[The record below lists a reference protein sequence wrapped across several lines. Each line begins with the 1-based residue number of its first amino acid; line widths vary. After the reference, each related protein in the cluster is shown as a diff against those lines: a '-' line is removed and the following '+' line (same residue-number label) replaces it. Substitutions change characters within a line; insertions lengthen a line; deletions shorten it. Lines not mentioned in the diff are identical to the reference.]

1 MLAHHFFVLLKTA
14 HIYSRGHPAMAA
26 PVADLLGAARKIYE
40 MREEAALAVR
50 SGYVYCAD
58 NLLKPDAAG
67 YESLIFIVRTMGAL
81 SIGTITFSSKAAA
94 NELDEFVHLI
104 IDTERLNARDP
115 FLALEHFME
124 KQGVAAIDIEPPPEE
139 VPADEREKDQRERAK
154 VTYAKTIEVVSE
166 VMEDAR
172 LGKTLKLRRS
182 KRIVQRLI
190 DTLLTAETNLLGLTT
205 IRSHDEYTYNHSV
218 NVGILAMAVGQR
230 INMKKHTLVDLGMSG
245 IFHDIGKS
253 CIPLEILNKTS
264 SFNDEEWKVMKRHPV
279 LGVKELLRL
288 KGVDA
293 LTARIMTG
301 AFEHH
306 MYFNLSGYP
315 KVPYN
320 KKVSL
325 LGSIISI
332 ADFYDALVSSR
343 VYKRTPSPPDEVLRF
358 MISRSGTYYDPVLV
372 KIFVNCIGIYP
383 LGSLCYLTTG
393 ELAVVMENNPDPG
406 KWDRPKVR
414 IVSDRDGKEV
424 EGRAAD
430 LDNPREGRGIARTVD
445 AEKYGIDV
453 SRYFL

>member
-1 MLAHHFFVLLKTA
+1 M
-14 HIYSRGHPAMAA
+14 
-26 PVADLLGAARKIYE
+26 
-40 MREEAALAVR
+40 
-50 SGYVYCAD
+50 
-58 NLLKPDAAG
+58 N
-67 YESLIFIVRTMGAL
+67 
-81 SIGTITFSSKAAA
+81 
-94 NELDEFVHLI
+94 
-104 IDTERLNARDP
+104 
-115 FLALEHFME
+115 
-124 KQGVAAIDIEPPPEE
+124 
-139 VPADEREKDQRERAK
+139 
-154 VTYAKTIEVVSE
+154 
-166 VMEDAR
+166 
-172 LGKTLKLRRS
+172 
-182 KRIVQRLI
+182 
-190 DTLLTAETNLLGLTT
+190 
-205 IRSHDEYTYNHSV
+205 
-218 NVGILAMAVGQR
+218 
-230 INMKKHTLVDLGMSG
+230 KHTLVDLGMSG

-253 CIPLEILNKTS
+253 CIPLEILNKPS

-306 MYFNLSGYP
+306 MYYNLSGYP

-343 VYKRTPSPPDEVLRF
+343 VYKRTPSPPDDVLKF

-383 LGSLCYLTTG
+383 IGSPCYLTTG
-393 ELAVVMENNPDPG
+393 ELAVVMENNPDPE

-414 IVSDRDGKEV
+414 IVSDRDGREV
-424 EGRAAD
+424 EGRVAD

>member
-1 MLAHHFFVLLKTA
+1 MLARHFFVLVKTA

-26 PVADLLGAARKIYE
+26 PVADFLGSVRKIYE
-40 MREEAALAVR
+40 RREEAALSVR
-50 SGYVYCAD
+50 AGYVHCAD

-67 YESLIFIVRTMGAL
+67 YEALIFIVRTMGAL
-81 SIGTITFSSKAAA
+81 SVGTVTFSSKVSA
-94 NELDEFVHLI
+94 NELDEFVHLMV
-104 IDTERLNARDP
+104 DTERLAEGDR
-115 FLALEHFME
+115 FEGLEHFME

-139 VPADEREKDQRERAK
+139 PPADEGNRDQRERAK
-154 VTYAKTIEVVSE
+154 VTYAQTIEVVSE
-166 VMEDAR
+166 VMADAR

-218 NVGILAMAVGQR
+218 NVGILSMAVGQR

-253 CIPLEILNKTS
+253 CIPLEILNKPS

-343 VYKRTPSPPDEVLRF
+343 VYKRTPSPPDDVLKF

-393 ELAVVMENNPDPG
+393 ELAVVMENNPDPE
-406 KWDRPKVR
+406 KWNLPKVR
-414 IVSDRDGKEV
+414 IVSDRDGREV
-424 EGRAAD
+424 EGRMAD